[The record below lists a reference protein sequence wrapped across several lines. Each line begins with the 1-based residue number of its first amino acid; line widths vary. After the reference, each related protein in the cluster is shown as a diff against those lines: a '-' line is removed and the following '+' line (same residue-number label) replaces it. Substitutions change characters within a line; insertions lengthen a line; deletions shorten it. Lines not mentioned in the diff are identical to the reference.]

1 MHAVQTTRR
10 ERRRR
15 GIRERVIE
23 TALELFETQGFEA
36 TTVAEIARRADIAYG
51 TFFNHFPSKLHLL
64 REISDHALHEMF
76 ENAEDVRHQPGT
88 CATHIAALFESSAT
102 RAEGKGARMR
112 ELTGAMMALAFP
124 ETAGQDD
131 RRIRLAF
138 GAILEDG
145 LAAGEIRTDVALD
158 TLTDVVVGT
167 WYSLFLSWVHF
178 DDFPLSA
185 RAPSAA
191 KFLAAMLVPPSAANA
206 STQSPQ
212 TIPARSPTRKR
223 RATPAQEN

>member
-1 MHAVQTTRR
+1 MRR
-10 ERRRR
+10 
-15 GIRERVIE
+15 
-23 TALELFETQGFEA
+23 
-36 TTVAEIARRADIAYG
+36 
-51 TFFNHFPSKLHLL
+51 
-64 REISDHALHEMF
+64 
-76 ENAEDVRHQPGT
+76 QPGT

-178 DDFPLSA
+178 DDFPLSQ
-185 RAPSAA
+185 RAASAA
-191 KFLAAMLVPPSAANA
+191 QFLAAMLVSPTSTDDSAPA
-206 STQSPQ
+206 PQ
-212 TIPARSPTRKR
+212 TIPARSLTRKR
-223 RATPAQEN
+223 RAAPAQVN